1 MSTEK
6 NTGSFS
12 IEVGSSDLAAV
23 LNEVVSMGRDR
34 VIERN
39 ATIHRLVEEGLFC
52 AAKAWMDTPSIH
64 ASDPQLTDALR
75 RWANEVLERNASA
88 YRF

>member
-12 IEVGSSDLAAV
+12 IEVGAADLAAV
-23 LNEVVSMGRDR
+23 LNEVVAMGRGR
-34 VIERN
+34 VRERN
-39 ATIHRLVEEGLFC
+39 ATIHRLVQESMYH
-52 AAKAWMDTPSIH
+52 AARAWLETPSIH
-64 ASDPQLTDALR
+64 ASDPQLTSALR
-75 RWANEVLERNASA
+75 KWTNEVLERNASA